1 MRRVYLRIAVLG
13 LAVGMGRCAWGGVI
27 SELQVVV
34 EPAAPTTA
42 DPIAFLT
49 SGVGSSGPVEVE
61 SWMYS
66 RTGNEL
72 KLELRLSLGL
82 LDVMTPWEHRAEI
95 GLLPAGWYDLTTTAL
110 GNGELAATAETRF
123 QVVPE
128 PGLAGVVAVG
138 VLGLWRRR
146 RKA

>member
-1 MRRVYLRIAVLG
+1 MRGFTRNVAVLV
-13 LAVGMGRCAWGGVI
+13 LVLGMGRSAGVAAI
-27 SELQVVV
+27 HDLQVVV

-49 SGVGSSGPVEVE
+49 SGVGSSGPVEME

-72 KLELRLSLGL
+72 KLELRLTLGL